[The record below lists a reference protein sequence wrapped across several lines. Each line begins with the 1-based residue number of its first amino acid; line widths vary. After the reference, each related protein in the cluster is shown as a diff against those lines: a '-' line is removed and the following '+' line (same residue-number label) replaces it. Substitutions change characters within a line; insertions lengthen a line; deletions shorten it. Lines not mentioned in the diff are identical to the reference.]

1 MKKRIL
7 ALSLAA
13 AMVVGALAS
22 CNGSET
28 PVTSSQEAVEAR
40 DVSLVLWGSQEDQ
53 DYLKGVA
60 ADFCTKYSADHE
72 DVKSVAIE
80 VQVVGEDNSANE
92 VMKDPA
98 AAADVF
104 GMPTDQIKRLAD
116 AKAIFAMPD
125 DVAADIKAFVGQAN
139 YDGTVYDGKSYGYPY
154 TVNIAQALY
163 YNTDVF
169 TEEDVASLNKM
180 LEKDIGDVKAFG
192 IDAGAFHS
200 ATWYFTGGAELFTNS
215 DKNVC
220 TFDNDDSVAILKF
233 VQENKDKIFI
243 KGGDAANMIKDGK
256 LAAWG
261 DGSWAVQGMKAAFGD
276 KMGVA
281 KMPTI
286 TVDGKDYQMKCFGGV
301 KFYAVNAASKEP
313 EVAIALAQFISN
325 EENQMKRYEMR
336 QAIPTAV
343 SLQDNAKIKEDP
355 SVKAYAEQ
363 MAFTVVQSPVIP
375 GGWWEDSKALFE
387 SIYNGEVAADDIKAK
402 VAEHVASWKTME

>member
-1 MKKRIL
+1 
-7 ALSLAA
+7 
-13 AMVVGALAS
+13 
-22 CNGSET
+22 
-28 PVTSSQEAVEAR
+28 
-40 DVSLVLWGSQEDQ
+40 
-53 DYLKGVA
+53 
-60 ADFCTKYSADHE
+60 
-72 DVKSVAIE
+72 
-80 VQVVGEDNSANE
+80 
-92 VMKDPA
+92 
-98 AAADVF
+98 
-104 GMPTDQIKRLAD
+104 
-116 AKAIFAMPD
+116 
-125 DVAADIKAFVGQAN
+125 
-139 YDGTVYDGKSYGYPY
+139 
-154 TVNIAQALY
+154 
-163 YNTDVF
+163 
-169 TEEDVASLNKM
+169 M

-243 KGGDAANMIKDGK
+243 KSGDAANMIKDGK

-325 EENQMKRYEMR
+325 EENQLKRYEMR

-375 GGWWEDSKALFE
+375 GGWWDDSKALFE